1 MIIVVIRLSFYINLH
16 ALPNHL
22 TIIQN
27 LTYFDEDFNSEDSS
41 EEIVKI
47 IQNLKKKKENDAS
60 VKIIVLINENIQFNI
75 TVCLTSQGFI

>member
-1 MIIVVIRLSFYINLH
+1 MH
-16 ALPNHL
+16 ELPNHL

-47 IQNLKKKKENDAS
+47 IQNLKKKRKENDAS

-75 TVCLTSQGFI
+75 TVCLTPQGIIPTIFP

>member
-1 MIIVVIRLSFYINLH
+1 MITVVIRLSFYINLH
-16 ALPNHL
+16 ELPNHL

-47 IQNLKKKKENDAS
+47 IQNLKKKK
-60 VKIIVLINENIQFNI
+60 KMMHQ
-75 TVCLTSQGFI
+75 